1 MTKREKR
8 MRNGVKAD
16 GRVAKVH
23 TCWYIK
29 VNTKPV
35 RLHALDGATFP
46 HIVTVAYE
54 VDGTEYT
61 VRRFLAAGLRCP
73 GVGEYAA
80 VYYDPERPKRG
91 EVDLKQGRTL

>member
-1 MTKREKR
+1 MTKREKLTR
-8 MRNGVKAD
+8 SGVKAD

-35 RLHALDGATFP
+35 RAHALDGAAFP
-46 HIVTVAYE
+46 HIVTVAYQ

-61 VRRFLAAGLRCP
+61 VRRCLAAGVRCP
-73 GVGEYAA
+73 RIGEYAA
-80 VYYDPERPKRG
+80 VYYDPARPRRAAAVLD
-91 EVDLKQGRTL
+91 EGRTL